1 METAV
6 EQVSGG
12 QALIR
17 ITKYQNTTM
26 KKQLTVTEDYTSP
39 SVEIIDIGVS
49 LPLCVSGFQ
58 LETQKYE
65 EVDIWSNN

>member
-1 METAV
+1 MVAGILSE
-6 EQVSGG
+6 E
-12 QALIR
+12 LI
-17 ITKYQNTTM
+17 INNHNMTM
-26 KKQLTVTEDYTSP
+26 KKQQTVTEGYNSP

>member
-1 METAV
+1 
-6 EQVSGG
+6 
-12 QALIR
+12 
-17 ITKYQNTTM
+17 M
-26 KKQLTVTEDYTSP
+26 KNQLTQTGDYSSP
-39 SVEIIDIGVS
+39 SVELIDIGVS

>member
-1 METAV
+1 MVAGILSE
-6 EQVSGG
+6 E
-12 QALIR
+12 LI
-17 ITKYQNTTM
+17 INNHNMTM
-26 KKQLTVTEDYTSP
+26 KKQQTVTEVYNSP

>member
-1 METAV
+1 M
-6 EQVSGG
+6 
-12 QALIR
+12 
-17 ITKYQNTTM
+17 TM
-26 KKQLTVTEDYTSP
+26 KKQLTVTDDYNSP